1 MPSVILALFTAALV
15 LAFALALA
23 LLAAACFSTAA
34 CLTASR
40 ALFALTFSFICMP
53 SVILALFAAA
63 LALASALALAL
74 LAAALLAAAL
84 VLALALAL
92 VLASALALALFT
104 AALVLASALALALF
118 AAALALASAL
128 ALALL
133 AAALLAAALV
143 LALALALALLAAA
156 CLTASRD
163 SFALTFS
170 FICIPSVILALFAAA
185 CFAAAAF
192 CILFSRA
199 FTPSGLTFSIS
210 LLKFN
215 FELLASFLRVS
226 RLFFRFKAASV
237 TPTIVVGFG
246 VLLGLI
252 LFIAGFGV
260 LLGLVLFIAGFE
272 VLLGLFV
279 MGFMSISFAAFGR
292 LENPNKPEE
301 NQPPFFGCTC
311 PFFKFLVCFSIFFI
325 SFSVFSSCS
334 RLLVRSMV
342 NLSRSCCIFCNFFS
356 VCSNFE
362 VNSDEFPP
370 FVEILL
376 CLSTFSCIFRNSLVI
391 LLISESLF
399 DMFFCNV
406 DMFVFRLLSSFLYAL
421 DFPDNSLA

>member
-1 MPSVILALFTAALV
+1 MPSVILALFAAALV

-23 LLAAACFSTAA
+23 LLAAACFSAAA

-63 LALASALALAL
+63 LAIASALALAL
-74 LAAALLAAAL
+74 LAAAL
-84 VLALALAL
+84 
-92 VLASALALALFT
+92 
-104 AALVLASALALALF
+104 
-118 AAALALASAL
+118 ALASAL
-128 ALALL
+128 ALVL
-133 AAALLAAALV
+133 AF
-143 LALALALALLAAA
+143 ALALALALLAAA
-156 CLTASRD
+156 CLTASRA

-170 FICIPSVILALFAAA
+170 FICMPSVILALFAAA

-199 FTPSGLTFSIS
+199 FTPSGLTFSIF

-252 LFIAGFGV
+252 LFVMGFGV
-260 LLGLVLFIAGFE
+260 LLGLILFVAGFE

-279 MGFMSISFAAFGR
+279 LGFMSISFTAFGR

-311 PFFKFLVCFSIFFI
+311 PFFKFLVCFSSFFI

-334 RLLVRSMV
+334 RLLVSSVV

-370 FVEILL
+370 FMELLL
-376 CLSTFSCIFRNSLVI
+376 CLSTFSCIFRISLVI

-399 DMFFCNV
+399 DMFFCSV
-406 DMFVFRLLSSFLYAL
+406 VMFVFRLLSSFLYAL